1 MVRRG
6 PDARWTLVV
15 VAATAVVA
23 VLAFRH
29 LLDTIILALS
39 LGIVLVPVHRR
50 LRNRV
55 PAGISA
61 AALTLTV
68 FLVLMGTA
76 AGAGMILLQHQ
87 EYITGLIDQVQAW
100 LAGQGTDSGGI
111 LPADLVR
118 DWSENLAGEVSRSA
132 DALLGRAPLLTLEVV
147 VFFLSLY
154 LFIVGGERA
163 ARACMGMVPGTTV
176 PALRQFVSVTSDTM
190 YALYVVHVG
199 TAVLTFLLAVPFFW
213 VLGYGNVLFFALI
226 AAVFQLIPIIGP
238 TLLMVALVLIA
249 LSQGDLRGVALLVGV
264 GYPVVCAFPDL
275 WFRPVMMGRRAS
287 IHPALMW
294 IGFFGGLAV
303 MGLVGFVVGPLLLGL
318 LVACY
323 RILLDERAPQ
333 HEAV

>member
-1 MVRRG
+1 MVWRG
-6 PDARWTLVV
+6 PDARWTLVI

-50 LRNRV
+50 LQNRV

-68 FLVLMGTA
+68 FLVLAGTA

-100 LAGQGTDSGGI
+100 LAGQGTDSEGI
-111 LPADLVR
+111 LTADLLR
-118 DWSENLAGEVSRSA
+118 GWSKSSVESVSRSA

-147 VFFLSLY
+147 IFFISLY

-163 ARACMGMVPGTTV
+163 ATTCMGMVPGTTV
-176 PALRQFVSVTSDTM
+176 PALRQFFSVTSDTM

-199 TAVLTFLLAVPFFW
+199 TAALTFVLAVPFFW
-213 VLGYGNVLFFALI
+213 VLGYGHVLFFAFI
-226 AAVFQLIPIIGP
+226 AAVFQLIPLIGP

-294 IGFFGGLAV
+294 IGFFWRSCGDGARGVRGG
-303 MGLVGFVVGPLLLGL
+303 PPPP
-318 LVACY
+318 
-323 RILLDERAPQ
+323 RAPGG
-333 HEAV
+333 VLPDTP